1 MPSFFKH
8 ATATASPTAARGTS
22 RGAQIHTSMNLLS
35 TKEVA
40 RMTGLSTSWFEK
52 ARVHKRGPK
61 YIKIG
66 NGKVLYRLAEIER
79 WLMTQE
85 QAPRGQGDE

>member
-1 MPSFFKH
+1 
-8 ATATASPTAARGTS
+8 
-22 RGAQIHTSMNLLS
+22 
-35 TKEVA
+35 
-40 RMTGLSTSWFEK
+40 MTGLSTSWFEK